1 MRLRSVFA
9 LFGVAAGL
17 AWLARDVP
25 LAFGARPPA
34 RPSPRTARRLPGA
47 LDRAD
52 RIAKSGRFRD
62 GAFRNVDPPHPMR
75 PGTTRE
81 AMLGMIFSARKRRPS
96 RPVPLVRPDFTAR
109 DGLHVTWL
117 GHSTSVVEIDGAR
130 VLLDPVWSDRC
141 SPSGLAGPHR
151 LHPMPL
157 PIENLPRLDAIVISH
172 DHYDHLDLSTV
183 RALTARQDA
192 PFLVPLGVGAHL
204 ERWGVP
210 VRRIVELDWDE
221 HAEAG
226 GVRFTATAARHF
238 SGRFLA
244 RDATLWSSWVLTGP
258 EHRLFYSGDTGYF
271 PGYAAIGEAYG
282 PFDATIVQAG
292 AYADPW
298 PDIHMEP
305 EDAVTA
311 HREAGGGLLIPVHW
325 GTFALAVHG
334 WSEPPDRV
342 WAEARARGVAL
353 AVPRPGER
361 VDVAD
366 PPPVDGWWQAVV

>member
-9 LFGVAAGL
+9 LFSDL
-17 AWLARDVP
+17 P
-25 LAFGARPPA
+25 LAFGAGPPA
-34 RPSPRTARRLPGA
+34 SPSRRTARRLPGA

-52 RIAKSGRFRD
+52 RIAKSAQFRD
-62 GAFRNVDPPHPMR
+62 GAFRNVDPPGPLR

-81 AMLGMIFSARKRRPS
+81 AMLGMIFSARTKRPV
-96 RPVPLVRPDFTAR
+96 RPVPVIRPDFGTAR

-141 SPSGLAGPHR
+141 SPSALAGPRR

-157 PIENLPRLDAIVISH
+157 PVGDLPRLDAIVVSH
-172 DHYDHLDLSTV
+172 DHYDHLDLRTV
-183 RALTARQDA
+183 RALAATQDA

-226 GVRFTATAARHF
+226 GIRFTAAAARHF
-238 SGRFLA
+238 SGRLFA

-258 EHRLFYSGDTGYF
+258 RHRLFYSGDTGYF
-271 PGYAAIGEAYG
+271 AGYAAIGEAYG
-282 PFDATIVQAG
+282 PFHATIMQAG

-305 EDAVTA
+305 EDAVAA

-325 GTFALAVHG
+325 ATFALAVHD
-334 WSEPPDRV
+334 WAEPPDRV
-342 WAEARARGVAL
+342 WAAARAHGVPL

-366 PPPVDGWWQAVV
+366 PPPVDGWWQALV